1 VKSSVLAF
9 FLIALLLSAQAP
21 AQPANLTHLYTFN
34 TDTSDSIG
42 GANGVLQG
50 NAAVTNGTLLLDGV
64 NSYLAL
70 PANLISGYNAITIE
84 AWVTDSGSGGW
95 SRIFDF
101 GNNTSDYM
109 FLSLPAGDGYL
120 RGACTTNGGGAN
132 EQVIEWTG
140 NRPAVGQNSQIVW
153 TLDGPTHTGLLYVN
167 GALVAANS
175 NMTFTPAVIGNT
187 ANNWLGRSEYGGDPY
202 FKGSIDEFRIYNTAL
217 SSNAVYQ
224 DYLGHLSPPVSAK
237 VSVQGHDIVI
247 TYNATTNMWY
257 WVEFEDAFTPLT
269 WEYLGNAPVLATN
282 STMTCIDTNAAQ
294 GPQRYYRVLQLSSP
308 PPPRNLALS
317 GTPSTSYV
325 SPWETLGA
333 INDGYVPANSADH
346 SHGGYGNWPTTGTN
360 WVEYDWPL
368 PVNTGMIDVYWWQD
382 NAGVYAPA
390 SCSLQ
395 YWNGTAFVPV
405 SNPSGLGVALNQYN
419 VTTFTPITT
428 TRMRLLFAS
437 DASGH
442 STGIL
447 QWRVYDAGG
456 TANFPPV
463 VAAGVDRDVVVAGNT
478 YLNGTVQDDGRL
490 YINPILTWSKGSG
503 PGTATFSNANVLT
516 TTAALST
523 PGNATLQLSAYD
535 GQYTNT
541 STLNIAV
548 AAPPPATH
556 LLPVYVSPYT
566 INSPLWTYRLNKTIT
581 NWIPHLYAECNDT
594 NNTVGNINS
603 FIQAGNKLANRS
615 FTVPNADPWA
625 DAYTLNAVEAMCYA
639 LMYDAQGDPNVL
651 AAQATFRTN
660 LNYWIP
666 IILSAQAPDGYL
678 HTYCTLH
685 NTTHWS
691 NNTLHEGYVGGYFIE
706 ASLAHYLMTGRTN
719 TTLYNAAKRLADC
732 WYTNIYVGQKTW
744 FDGHENMEQALVH
757 LGRFMNEYEGPTSG
771 NRYITLAKYL
781 MDTRGTAAA
790 NAALGDGSTYDQ
802 SQSPI
807 AQQYEIVGHG
817 VRAEYL
823 CSGIE
828 DVAIETGNVDYQSAA
843 LSLFDNFVNKK
854 YYVQGGAGSGETSEG
869 FGNNYSL
876 PNSSYCETCA
886 GCGTLFFFQKMNMAY
901 QDAKYADLMENV
913 LYNQVL
919 GSLDDQ
925 ASNIFYPNPLNS
937 GAARQPWTGVPCCY
951 GNAARTLFELPT
963 WIYARSADTVYV
975 NQFIGSTVTVSN
987 ISSTSVQMIQ
997 NTAYPWTNTVSI
1009 TVNPATPTTF
1019 TLKIHVPNRSMSALY
1034 TPSPPISGLT
1044 SLQLNGSPL
1053 SPVITNGYATI
1064 TRTWTAGDTINLV
1077 LPMAIQR
1084 IKASG
1089 NVPADVGLV
1098 ALQYGPLIYN
1108 VESVDQDITDY
1119 ALNPSAAL
1127 STSWTNNF
1135 LGGLVLINGQWS
1147 NGSTFMAIPNYAR
1160 LNRGG
1165 STAVWFK
1172 DQ

>member
-1 VKSSVLAF
+1 MKQSVSTI
-9 FLIALLLSAQAP
+9 FLVALLFSLQVS
-21 AQPANLTHLYTFN
+21 AQPANLTHLYTF
-34 TDTSDSIG
+34 TSDASDSVG
-42 GANGVLQG
+42 GANGVLEG
-50 NAAVTNGTLLLDGV
+50 NAMVTNGALALDGV

-70 PANLISGYNAITIE
+70 PANLVSGYNAITIE
-84 AWVTDSGSGGW
+84 AWVTDSGSSAW

-101 GNNTSDYM
+101 GNSTSDYM
-109 FLSLPAGDGYL
+109 FLSLPAGDGFL
-120 RGACTTNGGGAN
+120 RGACTVSGGGG
-132 EQVIEWTG
+132 EQVLEWTG
-140 NRPAVGQNSQIVW
+140 NRPPVGQESQIAW
-153 TLDGPTHTGLLYVN
+153 TLDGATHTGLLYVN

-175 NMTFTPAVIGNT
+175 NMTLTPASLGST
-187 ANNWLGRSEYGGDPY
+187 ANNWIGHSEYSGDPY

-224 DYLGHLSPPVSAK
+224 DYLSRLPPPVSAQ
-237 VSVQGHDIVI
+237 VSVQGQNVVI
-247 TYNATTNMWY
+247 TYNATSNMWY
-257 WVEFEDAFTPLT
+257 WVECENAIGPLI

-282 STMTCIDTNAAQ
+282 TTMTCVDTNGAL
-294 GPQRYYRVLQLSSP
+294 GPQKYYRVLQLSSP
-308 PPPRNLALS
+308 PPPRNLALLA
-317 GTPSTSYV
+317 TPDTSYV
-325 SPWETLGA
+325 SPWETLDA

-346 SHGGYGNWPTTGTN
+346 SQGGYGNWPTTGTN
-360 WVEYDWPL
+360 WVEYDWSL
-368 PVNTGMIDVYWWQD
+368 PVNTGMMDVYWWQD
-382 NAGVYAPA
+382 NQGVYAPV
-390 SCSLQ
+390 SCSLE
-395 YWNGTAFVPV
+395 YWNGTSFVPV

-419 VTTFTPITT
+419 VTTFIPVTT
-428 TRMRLLFAS
+428 TRLRLLFVS

-447 QWRVYDAGG
+447 QWRVFDAGC
-456 TANFPPV
+456 TSNFPPV
-463 VAAGVDRDVVVAGNT
+463 VTAGVDRDVIVGGNT
-478 YLNGTVQDDGRL
+478 YLNGAVQDDGRV
-490 YINPILTWSKGSG
+490 YINPIITWSQGSG
-503 PGTATFSNANVLT
+503 PGTTTFSNASGLNT
-516 TTAALST
+516 SAALST

-535 GQYTNT
+535 GEYTNT
-541 STLNIAV
+541 STLNVAV
-548 AAPPPATH
+548 APTPPATH

-566 INSPLWTYRLNKTIT
+566 INSPLWTYRLNKTLT
-581 NWIPHLYAECNDT
+581 NWIPHLYAELNDT
-594 NNTVGNINS
+594 SNSVGNINS
-603 FIQAGNKLANRS
+603 FIQAGNLLAGRAY
-615 FTVPNADPWA
+615 TVPGADPWA

-639 LMYDAQGDPNVL
+639 LMYNAQGDPNVL

-685 NTTHWS
+685 GVAHWS

-706 ASLAHYLMTGRTN
+706 ASLAHYLMTGRTDP
-719 TTLYNAAKRLADC
+719 TLYNAAKRLADC

-757 LGRFMNEYEGPTSG
+757 LGRFMNEYEGPTNG

-781 MDTRGTAAA
+781 MDNRGTPAA

-807 AQQYEIVGHG
+807 ARQYEVVGHG

-823 CSGIE
+823 YSGIE

-901 QDAKYADLMENV
+901 QDAKYADLMETV
-913 LYNQVL
+913 LYNQIL

-925 ASNIFYPNPLNS
+925 ATNIFYPNPLNS
-937 GAARQPWTGVPCCY
+937 NAPRQPWTGVPCCY
-951 GNAARTLFELPT
+951 GNAARTLFAMPT
-963 WIYARSADTVYV
+963 WIYARSTDTIYV

-987 ISSTSVQMIQ
+987 ISGTNVQMVQ
-997 NTAYPWTNTVSI
+997 NTAYPWTNTISI
-1009 TVNPATPTTF
+1009 TVNPAVSTNF
-1019 TLKIHVPNRSMSALY
+1019 TLKIRVPNRTTSALY
-1034 TPSPPISGLT
+1034 SPSPAISGLT

-1053 SPVITNGYATI
+1053 SPNITNGYATI
-1064 TRTWTAGDTINLV
+1064 TRTWTAGDTINLI

-1084 IKASG
+1084 VKAGS

-1119 ALNPSAAL
+1119 VLSPSAPP
-1127 STSWTNNF
+1127 STSWTNNL
-1135 LGGLVLINGQWS
+1135 LGGLMLINGSWS

-1165 STAVWFK
+1165 SSAVWFR